1 MRVEKAIRDQV
12 CADAKKAGWVV
23 RILGWKGK
31 RGAPDMFF
39 AKAGRVVLIEFK
51 SPGEKPRPDQ
61 MEEHDILRAAGVET
75 HVCDSILFALKALGV
90 AA

>member
-1 MRVEKAIRDQV
+1 MRVENAIRDQV

-39 AKAGRVVLIEFK
+39 AKDGRIVLIEFK
-51 SPGEKPRPDQ
+51 SPGEKPRDDQ
-61 MEEHDILRAAGVET
+61 ESEHAKLRAAGVET
-75 HVCDSILFALKALGV
+75 VVCDSIRAGHRTLGIEG
-90 AA
+90 